1 MQRGSTN
8 ESSMHDFSTSALHY
22 PVNAWNSSTD
32 RINLHLLK
40 SIGGYTHKERAE
52 VAANLP
58 ENRRII
64 GRHRSTNNS
73 PLQRTLSSTVSSF
86 LRALNIFSSTF
97 QISNS
102 NFIATERKEFFT
114 LEIFVNYN
122 LYFMLFSSINIYV
135 LDGAK
140 KKLE

>member
-73 PLQRTLSSTVSSF
+73 PLQRTLSSNCFFVSSSIKY
-86 LRALNIFSSTF
+86 IFF
-97 QISNS
+97 HREFRC
-102 NFIATERKEFFT
+102 NFIATERKEFFI

-135 LDGAK
+135 LNGAK
-140 KKLE
+140 KRLE

>member
-86 LRALNIFSSTF
+86 LRALNIFSSTVNF
-97 QISNS
+97 DAISS
-102 NFIATERKEFFT
+102 QLREKNF
-114 LEIFVNYN
+114 L
-122 LYFMLFSSINIYV
+122 SSRS
-135 LDGAK
+135 L
-140 KKLE
+140 

>member
-97 QISNS
+97 RISNS

-135 LDGAK
+135 LNGAK
-140 KKLE
+140 KRLE

>member
-86 LRALNIFSSTF
+86 LRALNIFSSSVNF
-97 QISNS
+97 NC
-102 NFIATERKEFFT
+102 NFIATERKEFFI

-135 LDGAK
+135 LNGAK
-140 KKLE
+140 KRLE

>member
-97 QISNS
+97 RISNS

-122 LYFMLFSSINIYV
+122 LYFMLFSSINNYG
-135 LDGAK
+135 LNGAK
-140 KKLE
+140 KRLE